1 MSLSRRAALAAT
13 LVFGAGCATARP
25 LYDPDGLRAEVR
37 ARAPGLSPDEI
48 VIPFEIPESQAPRA
62 RKTVEGIGAEKDRV
76 RALVNAM
83 FDPVEWGLR
92 YSARGATTN
101 AAETLER
108 HAGNCLDLAS
118 VFIGLSRSVG
128 IRSWYMDASRTI
140 RETRALGDGL
150 TVNAGHITAV
160 VESAGGPITLDFSS
174 ERDIVSYRIISDLE
188 AIANFYN
195 NRGFERIEEAE
206 DEGAA
211 VDWRAAEDDFRRAV
225 QVFPDF
231 ARAWNNLG
239 IAAARLGR
247 PDEALANYRA
257 AIERDPAFAAPHN
270 NLGLLH
276 LRRGE
281 VGEAIRELEAAA
293 RLAPTAAHTQY
304 QLAVA
309 RQRAGDVEGARE
321 AAERALQLRKG
332 YPDAEALL
340 RSLP

>member
-1 MSLSRRAALAAT
+1 MSLSRPAALAAM
-13 LVFGAGCATARP
+13 LVFGAGCAAARP

-37 ARAPGLSPDEI
+37 ARAPGLAPDEI
-48 VIPFEIPESQAPRA
+48 VIPFEFPESQGPRA
-62 RKTVEGIGAEKDRV
+62 RRIVEGIGAEKDRV

-83 FDPVEWGLR
+83 FDPYEWGLR
-92 YSARGATTN
+92 YSAQGATTN
-101 AAETLER
+101 ASETLER
-108 HAGNCLDLAS
+108 RAGNCLDLAS

-128 IRSWYMDASRTI
+128 IRASYMDASRSI

-174 ERDIVSYRIISDLE
+174 ERDIVSYRVISDLE

-195 NRGFERIEEAE
+195 NRGFERIE
-206 DEGAA
+206 
-211 VDWRAAEDDFRRAV
+211 AAEDQGVSVDWADAAGDFRRAV
-225 QVFPDF
+225 QVFPAF

-247 PDEALANYRA
+247 PDEAVAHYRA
-257 AIERDPAFAAPHN
+257 AIALDPGFAAPHN

-281 VGEAIRELEAAA
+281 LGDALRELESAA

-304 QLAVA
+304 ELAVA
-309 RQRAGDVEGARE
+309 RQRVGDVDGARE

-332 YPDAEALL
+332 YPEAESLL